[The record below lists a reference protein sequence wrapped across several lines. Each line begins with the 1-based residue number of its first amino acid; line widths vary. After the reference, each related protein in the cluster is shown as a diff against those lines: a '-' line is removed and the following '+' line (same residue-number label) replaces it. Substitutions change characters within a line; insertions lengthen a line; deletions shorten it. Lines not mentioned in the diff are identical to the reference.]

1 MSKTLFA
8 ACLVTAAIASAPAL
22 ADGFARI
29 DSEAEFREL
38 ALGHTLYLG
47 DTTATVH
54 DGGTMTVVFKGK
66 EIAGTWEWQ
75 DGYFCRVLKSY
86 STKADCQLWEHDGT
100 DFRITRDKGDGQGFV
115 YTLEP

>member
-1 MSKTLFA
+1 MSQTLFP
-8 ACLVTAAIASAPAL
+8 ACLVVLTFATGPAL
-22 ADGFARI
+22 AGGFTPI
-29 DSEAEFREL
+29 ESETQFRDL
-38 ALGHTLYLG
+38 ALGKTLYLG

-100 DFRITRDKGDGQGFV
+100 DFRITRDKGNGQGFV